1 MTPANNRHLGRSR
14 DKQAEQAIGLK
25 QDVPSPAFGDRQ
37 WRELLDAL
45 PAAIYTTD
53 ASGRI
58 TFFNR
63 AAVEFSGRTPE
74 LGSDQWCVTAPV
86 LARWSAD
93 GARRMPDGQGSEED
107 RPIRG
112 GEAIAERP
120 DGTRSI
126 LHGLSHAAP

>member
-1 MTPANNRHLGRSR
+1 LGRSR

-25 QDVPSPAFGDRQ
+25 QGIAPSPAFGDRQ

-63 AAVEFSGRTPE
+63 AAVEFSGRTP
-74 LGSDQWCVTAPV
+74 
-86 LARWSAD
+86 
-93 GARRMPDGQGSEED
+93 
-107 RPIRG
+107 I
-112 GEAIAERP
+112 
-120 DGTRSI
+120 
-126 LHGLSHAAP
+126 HGR

>member
-25 QDVPSPAFGDRQ
+25 GMAPSPAFCDRQ

-74 LGSDQWCVTAPV
+74 LGSDQWWPSAMCSRISSRSTSTSGFAMYRP
-86 LARWSAD
+86 LALASCT
-93 GARRMPDGQGSEED
+93 RRGK
-107 RPIRG
+107 
-112 GEAIAERP
+112 AI
-120 DGTRSI
+120 TRRI
-126 LHGLSHAAP
+126 HQKRR